1 MKHPHTHTHTH
12 TQINQAYH
20 GENYMGCIAPYG
32 LGAIGIVEA
41 VIGYIQCIIVLQ
53 QQESGQKLNIVKQ
66 SLADVDTL

>member
-1 MKHPHTHTHTH
+1 MKHPPTHISIKPIMVKTLW
-12 TQINQAYH
+12 
-20 GENYMGCIAPYG
+20 GCIAPYG